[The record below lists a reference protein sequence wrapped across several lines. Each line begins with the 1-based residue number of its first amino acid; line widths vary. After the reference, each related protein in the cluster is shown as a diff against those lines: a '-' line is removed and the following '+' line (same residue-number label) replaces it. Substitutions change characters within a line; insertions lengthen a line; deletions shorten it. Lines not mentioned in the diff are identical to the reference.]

1 MSKHF
6 YLIDEKGSFASADGS
21 IRYRLEKGAKG
32 METVR
37 KMREQQNVRFLEY
50 QDGDDRILIEIK
62 QERIEHHRKYDRR
75 EQYIKD
81 SESAFK
87 PVILSLDNT
96 IEVDGEEV
104 VYLDTVASEYDL
116 EKDVISRE
124 SIILLK
130 KSLSTLNKEEMRI
143 IFALFLSDRPMS
155 EREYARE
162 NAIPQRTLNHRKTAI
177 LKKLKVFLEKSG
189 SN

>member
-6 YLIDEKGSFASADGS
+6 YLIDEKGSFASAAGS

-32 METVR
+32 TETVR

-50 QDGDDRILIEIK
+50 QDGDDRILIEIN
-62 QERIEHHRKYDRR
+62 QESMKHHRKYERR

-81 SESAFK
+81 AEAEFK
-87 PVILSLDNT
+87 QVTLSLDNT

-116 EKDVISRE
+116 EKDVIRRE

>member
-6 YLIDEKGSFASADGS
+6 YLIDEKGNFASADGS

-32 METVR
+32 TETVR
-37 KMREQQNVRFLEY
+37 KMREQQKVRFLEY

-62 QERIEHHRKYDRR
+62 QESIEHHRKYERR

-81 SESAFK
+81 SESEFK
-87 PVILSLDNT
+87 PVLLSLNNT

-104 VYLDTVASEYDL
+104 IYLDTVASEYDL

-162 NAIPQRTLNHRKTAI
+162 NAIPQRTLNRQKTAI

>member
-6 YLIDEKGSFASADGS
+6 YLIDEKGSFASADES

-32 METVR
+32 TETVR
-37 KMREQQNVRFLEY
+37 KMREQQKVRFLEY

-62 QERIEHHRKYDRR
+62 QESIERHRKYERR

-81 SESAFK
+81 SESEFK
-87 PVILSLDNT
+87 PVLLSLYNT
-96 IEVDGEEV
+96 IEFDGEEV
-104 VYLDTVASEYDL
+104 
-116 EKDVISRE
+116 ICRE